1 MGPATRRPRVL
12 LVTPGPLDGRDGTD
26 IALATAVAEVM
37 TEADFVWFARRPR
50 RSGPSPVVGGRP
62 VPVYSRDGLAHG
74 RQRLQVALRSVPLAR
89 GADLAHVVMT
99 IGPGY
104 PRFSRVWPRLIG
116 GTPVLHTVPGV
127 AEPELLRRA
136 RPLGTTVALSDV
148 TARQLGGAGFGD
160 VAVVLPMIRLDRWPL
175 VPRPVDGPPTVLVT
189 GHHDPLGGASD
200 AIRAAA
206 VAVRAGAR
214 MRLLLAL
221 RERPGQDVPALER
234 GLRERAAREGLF
246 GTDVLGRV
254 DDVQGLLAASDVL
267 LFLPRDLGGKA
278 DIPLTVLEALATGRP
293 VILSDLPEFA
303 VLRDAVLRTPPGD
316 AHRAGHLLRQLLDRP
331 WWWQSLA
338 EQGRATVRRDFTPER
353 FRARYAALYRR
364 LLS

>member
-1 MGPATRRPRVL
+1 
-12 LVTPGPLDGRDGTD
+12 
-26 IALATAVAEVM
+26 
-37 TEADFVWFARRPR
+37 
-50 RSGPSPVVGGRP
+50 
-62 VPVYSRDGLAHG
+62 
-74 RQRLQVALRSVPLAR
+74 
-89 GADLAHVVMT
+89 
-99 IGPGY
+99 
-104 PRFSRVWPRLIG
+104 
-116 GTPVLHTVPGV
+116 
-127 AEPELLRRA
+127 
-136 RPLGTTVALSDV
+136 PLGTTVALSDV

-221 RERPGQDVPALER
+221 RGRPGQDVPALER

-364 LLS
+364 LLP